1 MKITQLQKDAWPEKL
16 LRQVKSISEHVA
28 DYKTVEQ
35 ALDLLYGQEELS
47 SRVCRLYLLHT
58 KQNGQICERNF
69 FNAHGEIISGD
80 ETTVTL

>member
-1 MKITQLQKDAWPEKL
+1 MKITQLQKDTWPEKL

-47 SRVCRLYLLHT
+47 SRVCRLYLLHA

-69 FNAHGEIISGD
+69 FNVHGEIINGD
-80 ETTVTL
+80 ENTVTL